1 MSNKQY
7 LAVDLGAES
16 GRTVMA
22 GFDGS
27 RITLKETHRF
37 PNNPVRL
44 LDTLHWDILQLWQE
58 IKIGIAKSVG
68 HSGVPHCLGIDTWG
82 VDFGLLDADGGL
94 ISNPVHYRD
103 RRTDGIFDLAFQ
115 TVPRREI
122 HRITGLQ
129 FLKFNSIFQ
138 LLALRR
144 QSSRDPLGGA
154 DKLLFIPDLFNY
166 FLTGRKAAEYTIAS
180 TSQMLDAR
188 SRQWSGEL
196 LGAFGLPTHFL
207 PELIATGTSLGEPLP
222 SVAEETGARGT
233 QVIATAGHDT
243 AAAVVSVPATKPNF
257 CYISSGTWSLMGTE
271 LSEPA
276 ITERGLADNFTNE
289 GGVAGTI
296 RFLKNIM
303 GLWLIQECRRSLQKK
318 GQSLD
323 YADMVR
329 QAEAATPF
337 AAVFDPDYSGFIKP
351 DDMPTAIRDYCRDNS
366 QAVPDDI
373 GTLVR
378 SCLESLALC
387 YRRTLEQ
394 LEANIGH
401 RLDAIHVVG
410 GGCQNELLCQL
421 TADCCQ
427 REVIAGPVE
436 ATAMGNALVQ
446 MLATGEIKSLADAR
460 QIVRASFTMKVFSP
474 RADSRWDEQ
483 YRTFL
488 SLVAAK

>member
-1 MSNKQY
+1 MSSKQY

-16 GRTVMA
+16 GRTVVA
-22 GFDGS
+22 SSDGS
-27 RITLKETHRF
+27 KLALQETHRF

-44 LDTLHWDILQLWQE
+44 IDTLHWDVLHLWQE
-58 IKIGIAKSVG
+58 IKAGIAKSVRQ
-68 HSGVPHCLGIDTWG
+68 SGNPACLGVDTWG

-94 ISNPVHYRD
+94 LANPVHYRD
-103 RRTDGIFDLAFQ
+103 RRTDGIFDFAFQ
-115 TVPRREI
+115 ALPQREI
-122 HRITGLQ
+122 YRITGLQ
-129 FLKFNSIFQ
+129 FLKFNSLFQ

-144 QSSRDPLGGA
+144 QASCDPFGGV
-154 DKLLFIPDLFNY
+154 DKLLFMPDLFNY
-166 FLTGRKAAEYTIAS
+166 FLTGRKGAEYTIAS

-196 LGAFGLPTHFL
+196 LGKFDLPTHFL
-207 PELIATGTSLGEPLP
+207 PELIDTGSSLGSLLP

-243 AAAVVSVPATKPNF
+243 AAAVVAVPATKGNV

-303 GLWLIQECRRSLQKK
+303 GLWLVQECRRSFLRK
-318 GQSLD
+318 GQSLE

-329 QAEAATPF
+329 QAEAAKPF
-337 AAVFDPDYSGFIKP
+337 TAIFDPDHAGFIKP
-351 DDMPTAIRDYCRDNS
+351 DDMPTAIREFCREHGQD
-366 QAVPDDI
+366 VPDDV
-373 GTLVR
+373 GSLAR

-387 YRRTLEQ
+387 YRKTLEQ

-401 RLDAIHVVG
+401 RLEVIHIVG
-410 GGCQNELLCQL
+410 GGCQNEFLCQL

-427 REVIAGPVE
+427 REVIAGPIE

-446 MLATGEIKSLADAR
+446 MLATGEIKTLADAR
-460 QIVRASFTMKVFSP
+460 QIVRSSFTVKSYAP
-474 RADSRWDEQ
+474 RKDKRWDDQ
-483 YRTFL
+483 YQVFL
-488 SLVAAK
+488 KLLSTK